1 MSWRSGSEYE
11 IPWARYPFVR
21 IVVPF
26 ALGILCSGRTA
37 ESFFFGLAVLIPSW
51 IMMIHTHRKAK
62 SQVLPVPWFGLATLV
77 SWWALG
83 FSWMALR
90 DERTL
95 PAHYFDPDNPLQELV
110 TEIYRVEEKENYWNC
125 YSRALSEIIAP
136 VNRKVHGNLL
146 IRIPKPGSYNPS
158 PGDVI
163 QARYRVRD
171 PFKPA
176 FPFEFDWSLFL
187 HRRNVHHTAI
197 LDTAHFRIVHLS
209 GPSQMEKF
217 RTLLDRYIREAVP
230 SDRDYPVASA
240 MLLGSYKKMDQELF
254 NAYSAT
260 GAVHILAVS
269 GLHVGIMAHIF
280 QFLFGFIR
288 LGKKKP
294 VQLQALLLIGIIW
307 AYALL
312 TGAAPAILRAAL
324 MFSFLTVSRL
334 LLRDSSPL
342 NILAAAAFVLLCI
355 NPLDLYNIGFQL
367 SFLAMAGIFLLYE
380 PVRTL
385 ITIENKILQAIWKVI
400 SVSCAAQLAIY
411 PVIGY
416 HFHQFA
422 FYFWLTGLISTPFSY
437 LILGSGL
444 LTLIAWPLVGH
455 LIPWISIP
463 FRYGVLWMNDIVA
476 WTYTLPLGKMQ
487 GWWPSLTDTLFLVIL
502 SGGIGYVH
510 FQKTRFSFNAIL
522 FICILFFAL
531 LIAEEK
537 LDQSATEVV
546 AGRNKYLP
554 WVCIKHRQ
562 NAILYTF
569 QDSLKLPRSYLDKY
583 NLREK
588 NILYFH
594 PGKQS
599 FVSGSLR
606 LEGNSI
612 VHGTDR
618 LELILEEKDLK
629 PALPASSR
637 SLLLLKDHPAEPRPL
652 NEHQGISNLDFIS
665 LTDVPEGS
673 HIPYRPSESP
683 YLRIRLQ

>member
-11 IPWARYPFVR
+11 IPWARYPFIR
-21 IVVPF
+21 IVIPF
-26 ALGILCSGRTA
+26 ALGILSSGRTA
-37 ESFFFGLAVLIPSW
+37 ASFFAGLAVLIPALVL
-51 IMMIHTHRKAK
+51 MIRTHRMA
-62 SQVLPVPWFGLATLV
+62 SRHVVPAPWFGLTTLV
-77 SWWALG
+77 AWWALG
-83 FSWMALR
+83 FAWASLR

-95 PAHYFDPDNPLQELV
+95 PGHFFDPHKPIQELV
-110 TEIYRVEEKENYWNC
+110 TEIHRIEEKENYWNC
-125 YSRALSEIIAP
+125 YTRVLSEVIKP
-136 VNRKVHGNLL
+136 MNRKVRGNLL
-146 IRIPKPGSYNPS
+146 IRIPRPGSYTPS

-163 QARYRVRD
+163 QARHRIRA

-176 FPFEFDWSLFL
+176 FPYEFDWNLFL
-187 HRRNVHHTAI
+187 HQRNVHAFTY
-197 LDTAHFRIVHLS
+197 LDTTHYRILHHS
-209 GPSQMEKF
+209 GPSVLETF
-217 RTLLDRYIREAVP
+217 RARLDRYIREAVP

-240 MLLGSYKKMDQELF
+240 MLLGSYKKMDQDLF

-288 LGKKKP
+288 IGKKKP
-294 VQLQALLLIGIIW
+294 VQVQALLLIVMIW

-355 NPLDLYNIGFQL
+355 NPFDIYNIGFQL

-385 ITIENKILQAIWKVI
+385 ITVENKVLQAIWKVI

-437 LILGSGL
+437 LILGGGFF
-444 LTLIAWPLVGH
+444 TLAAWPLLGH
-455 LIPWISIP
+455 LVPWISVP

-476 WTYTLPLGKMQ
+476 WTYTLPLGKLQ
-487 GWWPSLTDTLFLVIL
+487 GWWPSLTDTLCLVIL
-502 SGGIGYVH
+502 SGGIGYIH
-510 FQKTRFSFNAIL
+510 FQKTRFSFNTIL
-522 FICILFFAL
+522 FFCILFFSV
-531 LIAEEK
+531 LILEEK
-537 LDQSATEVV
+537 ADQSLTEVV
-546 AGRNKYLP
+546 AGRTKSRP
-554 WVCIKHRQ
+554 WVWIKHKQ

-569 QDSLKLPRSYLDKY
+569 GDSLQLPRSYREKY
-583 NLREK
+583 NLREE
-588 NILYFH
+588 NILRFY
-594 PGKQS
+594 PGKQT
-599 FVSGSLR
+599 FVSASLR
-606 LEGNSI
+606 LAGHEI
-612 VHGTDR
+612 VYGRNR
-618 LELILEEKDLK
+618 LALILEENDSARANPDNPK
-629 PALPASSR
+629 
-637 SLLLLKDHPAEPRPL
+637 SLLLLKDNSIEPPHRTKYKISGTPA
-652 NEHQGISNLDFIS
+652 FIS
-665 LTDVPEGS
+665 LTEVPEGGL
-673 HIPYRPSESP
+673 IPYRPAESP
-683 YLRIRLQ
+683 YLRIRLE

>member
-1 MSWRSGSEYE
+1 
-11 IPWARYPFVR
+11 
-21 IVVPF
+21 
-26 ALGILCSGRTA
+26 
-37 ESFFFGLAVLIPSW
+37 
-51 IMMIHTHRKAK
+51 
-62 SQVLPVPWFGLATLV
+62 
-77 SWWALG
+77 
-83 FSWMALR
+83 
-90 DERTL
+90 
-95 PAHYFDPDNPLQELV
+95 
-110 TEIYRVEEKENYWNC
+110 
-125 YSRALSEIIAP
+125 
-136 VNRKVHGNLL
+136 
-146 IRIPKPGSYNPS
+146 
-158 PGDVI
+158 
-163 QARYRVRD
+163 
-171 PFKPA
+171 
-176 FPFEFDWSLFL
+176 
-187 HRRNVHHTAI
+187 
-197 LDTAHFRIVHLS
+197 
-209 GPSQMEKF
+209 MEKF

-588 NILYFH
+588 NILYFD
-594 PGKQS
+594 PEKQS

-629 PALPASSR
+629 PALPAKSR
-637 SLLLLKDHPAEPRPL
+637 SLLLLKDHPTDPRPL

>member
-11 IPWARYPFVR
+11 IPWARYPFIR
-21 IVVPF
+21 IVIPF

-37 ESFFFGLAVLIPSW
+37 ESLVVGLAVLIPALVL
-51 IMMIHTHRKAK
+51 MIRTHRRATN
-62 SQVLPVPWFGLATLV
+62 QVMPAPWFGLTTLV
-77 SWWALG
+77 VWWALG
-83 FSWMALR
+83 FSWAALR

-95 PAHYFDPDNPLQELV
+95 PDHFFDPDKPFQELV
-110 TEIYRVEEKENYWNC
+110 TEILHVEEKENFWNC
-125 YSRALSEIIAP
+125 YGRTFTEVMIPL
-136 VNRKVHGNLL
+136 NRTVHGKLL
-146 IRIPKPGSYNPS
+146 IRIPRPGSYNPS

-163 QARYRVRD
+163 QAIFRIRD
-171 PFKPA
+171 PFKPS
-176 FPFEFDWSLFL
+176 FPYEFDWSLFL
-187 HRRNVHHTAI
+187 HQRNVHYFTY
-197 LDTAHFRIVHLS
+197 LDTTHFRIVHLS
-209 GPSQMEKF
+209 GPSPLETF
-217 RTLLDRYIREAVP
+217 RTRLDRYIREAVP

-254 NAYSAT
+254 HAYSAT

-280 QFLFGFIR
+280 QFLFGFVRI
-288 LGKKKP
+288 GKKKP
-294 VQLQALLLIGIIW
+294 VQVQALLLIGVIW

-312 TGAAPAILRAAL
+312 TGAAPSILRAAL

-355 NPLDLYNIGFQL
+355 NPFDIYNIGFQL

-385 ITIENKILQAIWKVI
+385 ITIENKVLQAIWKVI

-444 LTLIAWPLVGH
+444 FTLATWPLVGH
-455 LIPWISIP
+455 LVPWISIP
-463 FRYGVLWMNDIVA
+463 FRYGVLWMNEIVS

-487 GWWPSLTDTLFLVIL
+487 GWWPSLTDTLCLVIL

-510 FQKTRFSFNAIL
+510 FQKTRFSFNAMVL
-522 FICILFFAL
+522 FCILFL
-531 LIAEEK
+531 SVLILEEK
-537 LDQSATEVV
+537 SDQSLTEVV
-546 AGRNKYLP
+546 AGRIKNRP
-554 WVCIKHRQ
+554 WVWIKHRQ

-569 QDSLKLPRSYLDKY
+569 RDTLKLPRSYLEKY
-583 NLREK
+583 NLREE
-588 NILYFH
+588 NILHFH
-594 PGKQS
+594 PGKQT
-599 FVSGSLR
+599 FVSESLN
-606 LEGNSI
+606 LKGNQI
-612 VHGTDR
+612 VHGRNR
-618 LELILEEKDLK
+618 LEFILEEKNSKQAMTDNF
-629 PALPASSR
+629 R
-637 SLLLLKDHPAEPRPL
+637 SLLLLKDYPTESPHLTTHKAMSTP
-652 NEHQGISNLDFIS
+652 DYIS
-665 LTDVPEGS
+665 LTEVPEGGR
-673 HIPYRPSESP
+673 IPYRPAESP